1 MLAILKTYKDF
12 ILGLLKSS
20 LQNIMTQNPFQN
32 EMTTRSNYLAHT
44 PAYYFQNIDLKI
56 RDSFT
61 AEQTEAIHAL
71 LESAIPKP
79 SPKLVDL
86 RFTVDLVLSRF
97 YIVLFVG
104 KDRRQQKRPYR
115 SNSIS
120 RLGNAIAA
128 VLLLLGLN
136 LLISLFL
143 FLFIYLI
150 KSAAGVD
157 LFPDSHLSDQLQKLR

>member
-1 MLAILKTYKDF
+1 MSKAAAQLHTAQPALSRQIADLERELGIRLFDRVGRRLILTGAGEQL
-12 ILGLLKSS
+12 LGDC
-20 LQNIMTQNPFQN
+20 
-32 EMTTRSNYLAHT
+32 R
-44 PAYYFQNIDLKI
+44 
-56 RDSFT
+56 
-61 AEQTEAIHAL
+61 AL

-120 RLGNAIAA
+120 RMGNAIAA